1 MNPVSMVFLYASEA
15 SRTEFEALEQ
25 FLTPLQ
31 NQGLIQIE
39 GLDITRDE
47 INRQEMADVG
57 ILACLI
63 NPAFLFFFF
72 EEDSRNGNLD
82 FLLREKKAVVPII
95 QSPNLYKTTAFA
107 DIAALPSNGK
117 PISVW
122 PSKDEAYL
130 DIAVHLKNLATAIQF
145 EQEQDQ
151 DQELDESIRLI
162 MPTEDEFY
170 AEVDEFE
177 HQFKT
182 SYDRFLSATFYWNF
196 FVNAYGYP
204 AAVMSKPELEA
215 RLLQREGLH
224 MREIS
229 AEQSLEDIVSYIKEL
244 YSLELPKGQMICL
257 VIYDHETTAQPSY
270 EYYQELYQ
278 QKYQKFLQVIH
289 DTKKYQF
296 DGKLRIAFKM
306 FNRKEICSF

>member
-1 MNPVSMVFLYASEA
+1 MDPVSMVFLYASEA

-31 NQGLIQIE
+31 NQGLILIE

-57 ILACLI
+57 ILVCLI

-82 FLLREKKAVVPII
+82 FLLREKKYVVPII
-95 QSPNLYKTTAFA
+95 QTPSLYQTTGFA
-107 DIAALPSNGK
+107 DKAALPSNGK

-130 DIAVHLKNLATAIQF
+130 DIAINLKKLATAIQF
-145 EQEQDQ
+145 EKEQDQ
-151 DQELDESIRLI
+151 DQELDESLRLI

-170 AEVDEFE
+170 AEVDEYE
-177 HQFKT
+177 HVFPH
-182 SYDRFLSATFYWNF
+182 SYKRFLEASFYWNF
-196 FVNAYGYP
+196 FVNAYGYQ
-204 AAVMSKPELEA
+204 AVVMNRPELEA

-229 AEQSLEDIVSYIKEL
+229 AEKSKEDIITYIQEL
-244 YSLELPKGQMICL
+244 YNLELPKGQMVCL
-257 VIYDHETTAQPSY
+257 VIYDHETTAQTSY
-270 EYYQELYQ
+270 EGYQDLYQ